1 MGAEQRSG
9 FVVWHRRVFDS
20 WLWSLPPAQFKVAFA
35 IVGFAN
41 WQPSRW
47 LSSTGPVDLERGEL
61 VVSVASLAAAARV
74 TTKQVRDTIR
84 KLRDASMIEVVA
96 GRASRYTR
104 IRVINYDSYQ
114 DIEPPQG
121 EKRASEGQV
130 EGEQRATGKPVNQ
143 VTRSGQGENPQT
155 YSQQQADLFGGADPA
170 PAAVNGSH
178 LAAVTR
184 RCVDYLNRKAGRRL
198 TDEPYR
204 DLVRKCLD
212 GGHTEREIN
221 LVFWWAAEYEW
232 PKDADDRNK
241 RLHPNCLLPMKKP
254 SGWRAFPQYLDLARE
269 KYHEVKKQEFNPND
283 RSDDAEQPHATE

>member
-61 VVSVASLAAAARV
+61 VVSIASLAAAVRV
-74 TTKQVRDTIR
+74 TPKQVRSTIR
-84 KLRDASMIEVVA
+84 KLRAADMIEVDA

-104 IRVINYDSYQ
+104 IRLVNYDSYQ
-114 DIEPPQG
+114 NVGEGEG
-121 EKRASEGQV
+121 EKRASKGRV
-130 EGEQRATGKPVNQ
+130 KGEQRATGKQGNQ
-143 VTRSGQGENPQT
+143 GTISKSSGNQQT
-155 YSQQQADLFGGADPA
+155 YPQQQSDLFGGADPA
-170 PAAVNGSH
+170 PAAINGSH
-178 LAAVTR
+178 SAAVTR
-184 RCVDYLNRKAGRRL
+184 RCVDYLNRKAGRSL
-198 TDEPYR
+198 GDQPYR
-204 DLVRKCLD
+204 DLVRKVLD
-212 GGHTEREIN
+212 AGHTEREIN

-232 PKDADDRNK
+232 PKGADDRNK
-241 RLHPNCLLPMKKP
+241 RLHPNCLLPMRKN

-269 KYHEVKKQEFNPND
+269 KYLEVQKREFNPHDD
-283 RSDDAEQPHATE
+283 RSDDAT